1 MMGNKTAIPEGY
13 GLVRSINPPHV
24 SIVEN
29 VKAIR
34 EVTGR
39 SIGQS
44 KEVLAQETPF
54 LLTLEEIT
62 NLQDAGFGLYY
73 ETYEQQQARIKRE
86 KAQKELEK
94 KIKIAE
100 DWYET
105 LSEEEQS
112 YVDLLIDLN
121 LPFD

>member
-1 MMGNKTAIPEGY
+1 MGNKTAIPEGY
-13 GLVRSINPPHV
+13 GLVTSINPPHV

-121 LPFD
+121 LPFA

>member
-1 MMGNKTAIPEGY
+1 MGNKTAIPEGY

-44 KEVLAQETPF
+44 KKVLAQETPF

-73 ETYEQQQARIKRE
+73 ETYEQQQDRIKKE
-86 KAQKELEK
+86 KDQKELEK
-94 KIKIAE
+94 RIKIAE

-121 LPFD
+121 LPFA

>member
-1 MMGNKTAIPEGY
+1 MGNKTAIPEGY

-34 EVTGR
+34 EVTGK

-121 LPFD
+121 LPFA

>member
-62 NLQDAGFGLYY
+62 KLQDAGFGLYY